1 MMEVSLRF
9 AMSGLLCLLLIA
21 TGGCS
26 FKKDPARGKGAP
38 VTLIEEQAQ
47 PEHVASLDEV
57 IAGDDEEKAI
67 EALVQRK
74 DELAALSRGG
84 AVSALDL
91 AIKHGKQKVAQFLL
105 ISGQSPFVLNQESRE
120 KLSYDGPLNQ
130 LIVSAQTDS
139 FTDILRAYPKKTYEG
154 ISPNTSME
162 EFKDRIIEYRLGAR
176 GCELFADFLLQRQ
189 YLRSDPIGPGLY
201 YEVFEGLKPQE
212 VFSSLLSETSCS
224 AFVERFSTDMVS
236 SWVGYEFLYQ
246 FQSSFKSIAFLKYLV
261 NLKQEARL
269 SITLPAGG
277 WHSDHLG
284 LKSSQV
290 SVSPVSL
297 LMLKKVCLSDVGLL
311 DEWIKLARMITRNG
325 AYGVSYPYFFADESE
340 GTDVKCNE
348 EQKYCSESYV
358 NLRNLWSLYYFVFPN
373 AMISETD
380 FMTLYKG
387 KSDIYLSPS
396 LPKKEDYEKF
406 RSDLCRTPER
416 RDFK

>member
-1 MMEVSLRF
+1 MEVSLRY

-26 FKKDPARGKGAP
+26 FKKDPAKGRGAP
-38 VTLIEEQAQ
+38 VTLIEEQAL

-105 ISGQSPFVLNQESRE
+105 ISGHSPFVLNQDSRE
-120 KLSYDGPLNQ
+120 KLAYDGSLNQ
-130 LIVSAQTDS
+130 MIVSAQTDS
-139 FTDILRAYPKKTYEG
+139 FTDILRSYPKKTFQG
-154 ISPNTSME
+154 IAPNTSMDL
-162 EFKDRIIEYRLGAR
+162 FKNRIIEYQLGAR

-189 YLRSDPIGPGLY
+189 YLLSEPIGPGLY
-201 YEVFEGLKPQE
+201 YEVFEGLKPLE
-212 VFSSLLSETSCS
+212 VFKSLLNETSCS
-224 AFVERFSTDMVS
+224 IFVGRLSTDIVS
-236 SWVGYEFLYQ
+236 SWVAYEYLYQ
-246 FQSSFKSIAFLKYLV
+246 FQSSFKSIEFLKYLV
-261 NLKQEARL
+261 SLKKDARL
-269 SITLPAGG
+269 SIILPAGG

-290 SVSPVSL
+290 AVSPVSL
-297 LMLKKVCLSDVGLL
+297 LMLKKVCLADAGLL

-325 AYGVSYPYFFADESE
+325 AYGVSYPYYFADESE
-340 GTDVKCNE
+340 GTDVRCIGE
-348 EQKYCSESYV
+348 EKYCSESYV

-373 AMISETD
+373 AGMSETD

-396 LPKKEDYEKF
+396 APNKEDYEKF